1 MHKLLLRQLKRHD
14 LQDYLE
20 QKEPKFCKAVSDAYA
35 QHEQTLKMLERSLY
49 ITSNELNERNQSLK
63 KQVESM
69 ARVQA
74 ELEHSIGA
82 LNATFDAT
90 GEMILVY
97 NSAGI
102 LSNLNSMGKRL
113 LTSIF
118 DEVNV
123 HWHEFL
129 SVLKDPAYIQS
140 LVDELKVEP
149 NKYLTGTIEVLD
161 GRVFEFR
168 SQPLLQ
174 QDELLGRV
182 WCFQD
187 VTLQLK
193 HEKQIEYQAF
203 HDALTGL
210 PNRALLLDRIEH
222 ASKIADREKS
232 KVAVLFLDLDD
243 FKKVNDTE
251 GHEAGDAL
259 LKMVAEKI
267 KNSLREQDT
276 LSRLGGDEFVVLLE
290 GIKGTSGI
298 SDLCERLIESLTQPF
313 QINGRAHFIGTS
325 IGISCYPDDDISPEP
340 LLRKADMAM
349 YQAKNAGKNDFKF
362 YDRKYELQMLDR
374 VSLENS
380 LREAIKREELMLV
393 YQPKVDLKTMQ
404 ISGVE
409 ALIRWPQADGTFIS
423 PVKFISIAEQSGLIL
438 DIGRIVITKSC
449 EQLAQW
455 LDAGYRDI
463 NMAFNLS
470 SIEFQNTELIEHL
483 INCMD
488 VYSIPGENL
497 TIELTES
504 IFLSDKDSANKVM
517 RRLHKLGITFALDD
531 FGKGYSSFNYLQ
543 TLPIQYL
550 KIDKAFLQDV
560 EKSTQSAA
568 ITQTIIDIGRNLG
581 LRLVA
586 EGIEDEFMLEYSKQR
601 NVAYGQGFFLHR
613 PLYTEQVSELLA
625 KQCNEK

>member
-1 MHKLLLRQLKRHD
+1 MHKLLLRQLKKHD

-20 QKEPKFCKAVSDAYA
+20 HEKPKFCEAISDAYA

-69 ARVQA
+69 AEVQT
-74 ELEHSIGA
+74 ELEHSIGV

-123 HWHEFL
+123 HWYEFL

-140 LVDELKVEP
+140 MVDELKVEP
-149 NKYLTGTIEVLD
+149 NKYLTGAIEVLD

-168 SQPLLQ
+168 SQPLLH

>member
-1 MHKLLLRQLKRHD
+1 VL
-14 LQDYLE
+14 
-20 QKEPKFCKAVSDAYA
+20 S
-35 QHEQTLKMLERSLY
+35 
-49 ITSNELNERNQSLK
+49 
-63 KQVESM
+63 
-69 ARVQA
+69 
-74 ELEHSIGA
+74 
-82 LNATFDAT
+82 ATFDAT

-102 LSNLNSMGKRL
+102 LSNLNSMCKRL

-123 HWHEFL
+123 HWYEFL

-140 LVDELKVEP
+140 MVDELKVEP
-149 NKYLTGTIEVLD
+149 NKYLTGAIEVLD

-168 SQPLLQ
+168 SQPLLH

-267 KNSLREQDT
+267 KDSLRDQDT

-290 GIKGTSGI
+290 GIRGPASI

-313 QINGRAHFIGTS
+313 HINGRAHFIGTS
-325 IGISCYPDDDISPEP
+325 IGISCYPDDDTAPEP

-374 VSLENS
+374 VSLENR
-380 LREAIKREELMLV
+380 LREALKKEELMMV
-393 YQPKVDLKTMQ
+393 YQPKVDLNTMQ

-409 ALIRWPQADGTFIS
+409 ALIRWPQADGSFIS
-423 PVKFISIAEQSGLIL
+423 PVKFIAIAEQSGLIL
-438 DIGRIVITKSC
+438 DVGRFVVAKSC
-449 EQLAQW
+449 QQLAQW
-455 LDAGYRDI
+455 LDAGYKDI

-470 SIEFQNTELIEHL
+470 SIEFQNAELIEHL
-483 INCMD
+483 IDCMD
-488 VYSIPGENL
+488 TYSIPGENL

-504 IFLSDKDSANKVM
+504 IFLSDKDSANKAM

-560 EKSTQSAA
+560 EKSKQSAA

-581 LRLVA
+581 LKLVA
-586 EGIEDEFMLEYSKQR
+586 EGIEDEFMLDYSKQR
-601 NVAYGQGFFLHR
+601 NVAYGQGFFLHK
-613 PLYTEQVSELLA
+613 PLYVEQVNELLA
-625 KQCNEK
+625 KQCNG